1 MAMHD
6 QPLPASIADYL
17 IQLKACLA
25 GADPA
30 LIQDALSDAEEY
42 LRSEMAAQPGSSE
55 TEIVASV
62 AASYGHPE
70 EVAQIY
76 RDTEVTVN
84 RALGNAPVVAASAG
98 PQVVQTPLSALVPA
112 AVAQRTDERPAQST
126 PTGTPP
132 SAPVS
137 VWRKI
142 FGVYTDPHTFGALIY
157 LLLSLA
163 TGIFYFTWVV
173 TGGSLS
179 LGMLIL
185 IIGVPLLALFLGSV
199 RVLALV
205 EGRLIETLLGVRM
218 PRRAPY
224 VDRSQS
230 WLQRIGAMFTDP
242 RTWATLAYFL
252 LMLPLGIAYFTVA
265 VTGLSLSLALL
276 VAPLLAVFDD
286 GLSVWVGGVNLM
298 VSSWTWPLLV
308 VAGMVLLT
316 ALLHLVRGLGQ
327 LHGHLAKHLLVRNL

>member
-55 TEIVASV
+55 AEVVASV

-84 RALGNAPVVAASAG
+84 RALGKMPALVDSAG
-98 PQVVQTPLSALVPA
+98 PQVAQTPLAALVPA
-112 AVAQRTDERPAQST
+112 AVGPHSNERGDPIS
-126 PTGTPP
+126 PPGTPP

-137 VWRKI
+137 AWRKI
-142 FGVYTDPHTFGALIY
+142 FGVYADPHTFGALIY

-163 TGIFYFTWVV
+163 TGIFYFTWVC
-173 TGGSLS
+173 
-179 LGMLIL
+179 
-185 IIGVPLLALFLGSV
+185 LLYTSPS
-199 RVLALV
+199 
-205 EGRLIETLLGVRM
+205 
-218 PRRAPY
+218 PRDTR
-224 VDRSQS
+224 
-230 WLQRIGAMFTDP
+230 
-242 RTWATLAYFL
+242 
-252 LMLPLGIAYFTVA
+252 
-265 VTGLSLSLALL
+265 
-276 VAPLLAVFDD
+276 
-286 GLSVWVGGVNLM
+286 
-298 VSSWTWPLLV
+298 
-308 VAGMVLLT
+308 
-316 ALLHLVRGLGQ
+316 
-327 LHGHLAKHLLVRNL
+327 